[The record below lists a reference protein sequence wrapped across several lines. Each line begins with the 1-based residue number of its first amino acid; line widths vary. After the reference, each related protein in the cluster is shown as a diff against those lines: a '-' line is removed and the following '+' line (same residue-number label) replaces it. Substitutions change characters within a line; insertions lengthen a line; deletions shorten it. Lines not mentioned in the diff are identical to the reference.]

1 YPTAMFLRLRRKEQ
15 PWEVVDC
22 KAVEPVPM
30 YYDDEDLD
38 VLFISGADTRGTYV
52 FDVRSHNGQ
61 SRYGYQLGKAVMF
74 AQQQLLR
81 EVEKKGFDMLLIEGW
96 SLTLLRKG
104 KRNRLE
110 VQYRAR
116 AAKSRIPRKHHRP
129 PPFMGVLH
137 SPH

>member
-1 YPTAMFLRLRRKEQ
+1 MFLSFRRKEQ

-22 KAVEPVPM
+22 KSVEPVPT
-30 YYDDEDLD
+30 YHDDEDLD
-38 VLFISGADTRGTYV
+38 VLFISEAETRGTYV
-52 FDVRSHNGQ
+52 FDIRSHTGHH
-61 SRYGYQLGKAVMF
+61 GHQLRRVVTF

-81 EVEKKGFDMLLIEGW
+81 EVEKKGYDILLIEGW
-96 SLTLLRKG
+96 RLTLLRRG
-104 KRNRLE
+104 KHNRVE

-116 AAKSRIPRKHHRP
+116 AAKARKPRKYHQP